1 LATKYQY
8 YDVGGS
14 ADWRVDSSRYVA
26 QLFTPSTAHKITS
39 VKLYIKRL
47 GLPGTVTVEIQGVD
61 GSGHPDGS
69 VKCSGTI
76 DGNGIA
82 TVREWVE
89 ITLGDG
95 AVLEIGTQYAI
106 VVDARDGDAANAIFW
121 QEDNAGATY
130 PGGNWEY
137 STTSGVSWTTSA
149 DADAMFEE
157 WGLPLELAVTI
168 QPMTDIL
175 LPTAKA
181 HGTIVMLGVPPCTQ
195 HGHCWSTSPNPTIA
209 DDKTELGA
217 GEEGTFESTLTVL
230 LAAITYY
237 VRAYATDGEGTVY
250 SAEESFIRYGPWLD
264 EAELP
269 FTPTLRLF
277 FSPIVQDVVY
287 IIDSGTNFCKY
298 NLVTRAFTVLNSPTY
313 NIGNNFC
320 RNLVISPDG
329 LKIAVVSEATDS
341 YRGGK
346 RIEIYTIA
354 GNSWEA
360 SSQVQ
365 NMEGHG
371 TVIAGLVWADNN
383 TIWTW
388 ASWATLE
395 VKDYARCIK
404 YVLSTDTFTIYATL
418 LNGGLTYCQPVSAG
432 INAAGTIIYG
442 NRIGANVYQWYKYTI
457 ASDSYALGG
466 QLTAGRTF
474 AIATELG
481 GDKLWYVTEADMR
494 QGYLNIS
501 DESENDNRFPQN
513 LDRTAT
519 YGLCF
524 GVQED
529 LRKIIAHARESE
541 DGGTEL
547 MSYHQTQVG
556 GFNPALVEVMLTP

>member
-1 LATKYQY
+1 MATKYQY
-8 YDVGGS
+8 YDVGGDT
-14 ADWRVDSSRYVA
+14 DWGIYAARYVA

-47 GLPGTVTVEIQGVD
+47 GSPGTVTVEIQGVD
-61 GSGHPDGS
+61 GSGHPDGTDI
-69 VKCSGTI
+69 CSGTI
-76 DGNGIA
+76 DGNGLA
-82 TVREWVE
+82 TEYAWVE
-89 ITLGDG
+89 ITLGAG
-95 AVLEIGTQYAI
+95 ALLAIGTQYALH
-106 VVDARDGDAANAIFW
+106 VDARDGDPANYIYW

-137 STTSGVSWTTSA
+137 STTSGVSWTTLA

-168 QPMTDIL
+168 QPMTDIV
-175 LPTAKA
+175 LPNAKA
-181 HGTIVMLGVPPCTQ
+181 HGTITMLGPTACTQ
-195 HGHCWSTSPNPTIA
+195 HGHCWNTTGTPTTA

-217 GEEGTFESTLTVL
+217 GAEGTFESPLTDL
-230 LAAITYY
+230 LAATTYY
-237 VRAYATDGEGTVY
+237 VRAYAIDGDGTVY
-250 SAEESFIRYGPWLD
+250 SAEESFIRYGPWRD

-269 FTPTLRLF
+269 FAPTGRLF
-277 FSPIVQDVVY
+277 FSPVVSDVVY

-298 NLVTRAFTVLNSPTY
+298 NLRTRLFTVLNSPTY

-329 LKIAVVSEATDS
+329 LKIACVSEAADD

-354 GNSWEA
+354 GNSWIA

-365 NMEGHG
+365 DMEGAG
-371 TVIAGLVWADNN
+371 TVVAGLVWADNN

-388 ASWATLE
+388 ASEATVL

-404 YVLSTDTFTIYATL
+404 YVLSTDIFTMYATL
-418 LNGGLTYCQPVSAG
+418 LNGGLSYCQPVSAG

-442 NRIGANVYQWYKYTI
+442 NRIGANVYQWYEYTI

-466 QLTAGRTF
+466 PLTAGRTF

-481 GDKLWYVTEADMR
+481 GDKMWYVTEADYR
-494 QGYLNIS
+494 QGYLDIS
-501 DESENDNRFPQN
+501 DDSEYDNRFPEN
-513 LDRTAT
+513 PDRTAT
-519 YGLCF
+519 YGLAF

-529 LRKIIAHARESE
+529 LRRIIAHARESE

-547 MSYHQTQVG
+547 MSYCPRVG
-556 GFNPALVEVMLTP
+556 GLNPALMEILE